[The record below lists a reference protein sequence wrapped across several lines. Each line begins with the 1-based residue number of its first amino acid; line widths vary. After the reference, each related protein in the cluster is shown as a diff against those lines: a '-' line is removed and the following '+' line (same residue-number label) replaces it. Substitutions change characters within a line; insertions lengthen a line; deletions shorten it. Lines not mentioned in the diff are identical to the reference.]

1 MANNSKLTE
10 AGKLLKEIEDIYNR
24 LGEKNPWKDVKEAS
38 VNLNKLKEDLKE
50 AKDYLSLMSERSD
63 ELVSSFR
70 AINDEISSSNKLY
83 NVGVS
88 SLGSLTSISTKLR
101 DSQQKINTLSSDQ
114 VKTLQKKLNSEKS
127 SLEGLQRQLSKKK
140 ELTDISE
147 KEAALLKNINGLLD
161 EQDSALQSL
170 TSELQEELQIREKI
184 EKSMGITG
192 GILKGIAKIPIVG
205 NMLGTQKALE
215 AASEAA
221 EQGAGRLGTMS
232 AAAKSMGKSFMTS
245 LSDPLVIIGAIT
257 KGFKMAWDTMM
268 GLDKQ
273 AEEFARSM
281 NISYREALNVREEM
295 ANIRDLNRLSLANA
309 KDYLETISFVG
320 NQLGSNAQLNEKDL
334 ETFTK
339 LRIQAGL
346 TNEELMG
353 AQRLSL
359 ANGNS
364 LESNVDTILKTT
376 SALNKQKGVYL
387 NEKTILKEIGNVSA
401 ATTLSLG
408 KSQKEIAKAV
418 TTAKALGMEMSKV
431 EDIAGSLLDFE
442 SSIENELSAELLL
455 GKNINLE
462 RARQLA
468 LNNDI
473 AGVAEEINAQIGSS
487 ADYTEMNRIQ
497 QEELAKAVGMN
508 REELAQTLF
517 TQEQLRGLGKDEA
530 ARRQAVLDKRI
541 EEVGLAQAQRELEQD
556 GIEKLEA
563 QYGIS
568 TQLEQAVTRIKEQF
582 AEFILPVLEKILD
595 SSGGI
600 KGLWNTISGSISN
613 IISKAKLLFQVLM
626 SIKAA
631 QLAYNAASVIS
642 LAIQKKQASAS
653 KQEAGAE
660 IVSASAKTFG
670 GIPIV
675 GLALAAAAAIATFA
689 GLSSLMNDG
698 VISPTTGGGG
708 YGSRVLFGPE
718 GAISFNNKDTIVAG
732 TNLFNKGDDV
742 ISSGKGSIQ
751 MGGSREVVDAIN
763 NLKQSVNALAS
774 RPVNV
779 SIDGEKVIKATTGAN
794 PNTDSDEM
802 NKNSFK
808 TQ

>member
-1 MANNSKLTE
+1 MADPKKSIKDVEKELEALKSKLDKTTSDSLS
-10 AGKLLKEIEDIYNR
+10 KIIDRLKSGNASLAEWNTQLELFSIKADSLADSLDYISR
-24 LGEKNPWKDVKEAS
+24 SFTDS
-38 VNLNKLKEDLKE
+38 VNELAKGNEYINQQVRSTRKLSSIANDLLSMRRGDSTYDLKKIKNLEEQAKKHKRILESQIQQTVEGSKERNDLIDRINKTDDLLSNFKDITGE
-50 AKDYLSLMSERSD
+50 AKK
-63 ELVSSFR
+63 F
-70 AINDEISSSNKLY
+70 
-83 NVGVS
+83 
-88 SLGSLTSISTKLR
+88 
-101 DSQQKINTLSSDQ
+101 Q
-114 VKTLQKKLNSEKS
+114 
-127 SLEGLQRQLSKKK
+127 
-140 ELTDISE
+140 
-147 KEAALLKNINGLLD
+147 
-161 EQDSALQSL
+161 
-170 TSELQEELQIREKI
+170 
-184 EKSMGITG
+184 KSMGITG
-192 GILKGIAKIPIVG
+192 GILKGMAKIPIVG
-205 NMLGTQKALE
+205 NMLGTQEALE
-215 AASEAA
+215 AAEEAA
-221 EQGAGRLGTMS
+221 QNGASRLGTMG
-232 AAAKSMGKSFMTS
+232 AAAKSMGKSLMTS
-245 LSDPLVIIGAIT
+245 LSDPLVIIGALA
-257 KGFKMAWDTMM
+257 KGLKMAWDMMM

-273 AEEFARSM
+273 AEGFARSM
-281 NISYREALNVREEM
+281 NISYREALNVREEIGKM
-295 ANIRDLNRLSLANA
+295 RDLNQSSLANA
-309 KDYLETISFVG
+309 NDYLETLSFVG
-320 NQLGSNAQLNEKDL
+320 DQLGSNAQLNEKDL

-353 AQRLSL
+353 TQKLSL

-364 LESNVDTILKTT
+364 LESNTDTILRTT
-376 SALNKQKGVYL
+376 SLLNKQKGVYL
-387 NEKTILKEIGNVSA
+387 NEKTILKDIGKISA

-408 KSQKEIAKAV
+408 KNPKELAKAV
-418 TTAKALGMEMSKV
+418 ATAKALGMEMSQL
-431 EDIAGSLLDFE
+431 ENIAGSLLDFE

-473 AGVAEEINAQIGSS
+473 AGVAEEINSQIGSS
-487 ADYTEMNRIQ
+487 AEYTKMNRIQ
-497 QEELAKAVGMN
+497 QEALAKAVGMN

-530 ARRQAVLDKRI
+530 ARRQAALDKRI
-541 EEVGLAQAQRELEQD
+541 EEVGLTQAQRELEEE

-563 QYGIS
+563 QYGVS
-568 TQLEQAVTRIKEQF
+568 TALEQAVSRIKEQF
-582 AEFILPVLEKILD
+582 SEFILPVLERILD

-600 KGLWNTISGSISN
+600 EGLWDTISGTISK
-613 IISKAKLLFQVLM
+613 IISGAQLLFKVLM

-631 QLAYNAASVIS
+631 QIAYNAASAIS
-642 LAIQKKQASAS
+642 LAIQKKQALAS

-698 VISPTTGGGG
+698 VISPTAGGSG

-732 TNLFNKGDDV
+732 TNLFDKGDDV

-751 MGGSREVVDAIN
+751 MGGGREVIDAIN
-763 NLKQSVNALAS
+763 SLKQSVNALAS
-774 RPVNV
+774 RPINV

-802 NKNSFK
+802 NKNSFR